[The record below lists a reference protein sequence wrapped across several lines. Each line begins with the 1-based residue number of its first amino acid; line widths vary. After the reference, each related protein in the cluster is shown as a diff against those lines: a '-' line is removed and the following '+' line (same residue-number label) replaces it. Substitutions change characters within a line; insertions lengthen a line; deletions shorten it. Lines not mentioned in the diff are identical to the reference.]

1 MAAPKLKI
9 PFKSWS
15 PLQGEKMTRE
25 QLEKKKIYLE
35 QKITK
40 FEQIIINQTD
50 KSVERKIFNR
60 LDRLHDKVTNINAE
74 IVAL

>member
-1 MAAPKLKI
+1 
-9 PFKSWS
+9 
-15 PLQGEKMTRE
+15 MTRE

-60 LDRLHDKVTNINAE
+60 LDRLHDKVTDINAE
-74 IVAL
+74 IAAL

>member
-1 MAAPKLKI
+1 
-9 PFKSWS
+9 
-15 PLQGEKMTRE
+15 MTKER
-25 QLEKKKIYLE
+25 LERKKARLE

-40 FEQIIINQTD
+40 FELIIINQTD

-74 IVAL
+74 IAAL

>member
-1 MAAPKLKI
+1 
-9 PFKSWS
+9 
-15 PLQGEKMTRE
+15 MTRE

-74 IVAL
+74 IAAL

>member
-1 MAAPKLKI
+1 
-9 PFKSWS
+9 
-15 PLQGEKMTRE
+15 MTRE